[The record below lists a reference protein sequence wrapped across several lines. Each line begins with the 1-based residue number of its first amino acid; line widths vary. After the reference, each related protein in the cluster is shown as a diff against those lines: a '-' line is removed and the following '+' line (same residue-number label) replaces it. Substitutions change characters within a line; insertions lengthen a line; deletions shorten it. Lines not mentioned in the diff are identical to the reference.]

1 MNNKIKT
8 VFVAVIAITTTLLAG
23 CATSGNQVLA
33 NDSSASLAN
42 QLTAGRTTEADV
54 RNTFGRP
61 DSTSVD
67 STGDTVWTYSSH
79 TMSGKSFIPGY
90 SALPSSTI
98 GHSKQLSVYFNDRGV
113 LKHYDLANIPLHGKL
128 F

>member
-8 VFVAVIAITTTLLAG
+8 VSLVVIAIAMTFLAG

-33 NDSSASLAN
+33 NDSSADLAN
-42 QLTAGRTTEADV
+42 QLAPWHTTEADV

-61 DSTSVD
+61 DSTSKD
-67 STGDTVWTYSSH
+67 SRGDTVWTYSAH
-79 TMSGKSFIPGY
+79 KMSGKSFIPGY
-90 SALPSSTI
+90 SALPGATI
-98 GHSKQLSVYFNDRGV
+98 GHSKQLSLYFNRRGV